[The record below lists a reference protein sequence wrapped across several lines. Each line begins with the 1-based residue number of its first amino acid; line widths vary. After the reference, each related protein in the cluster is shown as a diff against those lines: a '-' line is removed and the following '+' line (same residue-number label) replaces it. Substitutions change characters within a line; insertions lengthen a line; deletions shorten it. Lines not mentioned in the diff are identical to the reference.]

1 MPRNASARS
10 SSRQAARARGGSTL
24 LGLFIG
30 VLIGVLV
37 ALGVAWYVNRTPVPF
52 LDKKVEPAQ
61 KGANARASGEPAP
74 LPGKPGDKPLEKPR
88 FDFYKVL
95 PEGAESASMP
105 SSATAATSD
114 ITPKVSGPEKVFL
127 QVGAFQKPSDAD
139 NLKAKLALMGLEA
152 SVRQAEVPEK
162 GLVHRV
168 LVGPYTTPEDFTNAR
183 NQLTQAG
190 IASSVVRNKN

>member
-1 MPRNASARS
+1 MPSKASGRS
-10 SSRQAARARGGSTL
+10 GKKSARGGSTV

-30 VLIGVLV
+30 MLIGVLV

-52 LDKKVEPAQ
+52 LDKKPEAPA
-61 KGANARASGEPAP
+61 KAVRGGEPAP
-74 LPGKPGDKPLEKPR
+74 LPGKPGDKPVEKPR

-95 PEGAESASMP
+95 PEGADNTALP
-105 SSATAATSD
+105 SSGTAPAND
-114 ITPKVSGPEKVFL
+114 AAKAAAAEKVFL
-127 QVGAFQKPSDAD
+127 QVGSFQKPSDAD

-168 LVGPYTTPEDFTNAR
+168 LVGPYTTPEEFNAAR
-183 NQLTQAG
+183 NQLGQAG
-190 IASSVVRNKN
+190 IPSSVVRGNKN